1 MIFPL
6 KEEAPRSLRLTVRK
20 MTWLPVVLLYGMT
33 AAVLLCLGVM
43 TVFYGYWLIEKNSSQ
58 YRRQMNAAAY
68 STQIFF
74 DQREQLLRATAA
86 SVVPN
91 LKKLSASEMP
101 GRLGSSQQIR
111 LFPLRD
117 GADRFQWS
125 LVLMPRAF
133 EALEQ
138 AQVELV
144 YTAMDTGTTQVVLRD
159 ERPSSFTLSE
169 QTQRWIHDRLSA
181 QTGQLRP
188 GEAAPVVWL
197 TPPGTTVKKLFMY
210 LPLDASDPQAGWL
223 GIAISDIASRLDF
236 SHLHGSSFALYAPD
250 GQPIVFGAGA
260 PQSAYLD
267 LTEEDGFAF
276 EPGHSYLERFVLS
289 KSVGDAGW
297 RLRYFM
303 PRDQLLKDVLP
314 RWSWAFGLFVLAL
327 VGICSGSRQIHR
339 RMLQPAS
346 AHMKQLAES
355 VALNHALLH
364 ATPVG
369 LALVRRRD
377 HALLLSNAQGRDW
390 LPEQLLRALPHESLS
405 SFEQEW
411 HREDGQVLQVTL
423 TPLRYEGEAAVLC
436 TLHDVTRL
444 KQAEQSLM
452 AAKQEAELACQAKTD
467 FLTTMSHEIRTP
479 LYGVMGS
486 LELLA
491 LTSIT
496 AQQRRYLDALQ
507 HSSNALLATVN
518 NTLDLARIEAGH
530 QSLEQ
535 APFSPLQLVEE
546 VVSSFAMRA
555 ESKGLQL
562 YFMVD
567 ASTPARV
574 LGHVQLVRQVLD
586 NFVNNA
592 IKFTESGSVLLRLHS
607 EVTAQEQVG
616 LRFQVIDTG
625 IGMTAENVQRVFEPY
640 FRVEGANAFRGTGL
654 GLSICARLAQVLQ
667 ARLNAKSQLGVG
679 TCMELELRVPVD
691 PSSETDGMPQL
702 LAAPVYVRGGA
713 SDAVAL
719 TCAWLRRW
727 GAKAL
732 PYRADLPEQEGAV
745 LLETWPPTQSIADW
759 SGPRVLAQPL
769 SQAVEQTSAA
779 NTWQVSAYSL
789 LEMGRAIQMAQE
801 AGLQRADSAAA
812 KQPGHVRTPMHLRVL
827 VVEDHPVTRMIL
839 IEQLQQLGCEVESVQ
854 NGKEALQLQN
864 IMSFDLIFTDWN
876 MPILNGLEMTAA
888 LRSRGYG
895 RPIICMTAAMAEA
908 TAVQGKA
915 AGATKMVGK
924 PMAMHEVI
932 KILQDFV

>member
-1 MIFPL
+1 
-6 KEEAPRSLRLTVRK
+6 
-20 MTWLPVVLLYGMT
+20 
-33 AAVLLCLGVM
+33 
-43 TVFYGYWLIEKNSSQ
+43 
-58 YRRQMNAAAY
+58 MNAAAY

-267 LTEEDGFAF
+267 LTEEDGFAS

-530 QSLEQ
+530 
-535 APFSPLQLVEE
+535 
-546 VVSSFAMRA
+546 
-555 ESKGLQL
+555 
-562 YFMVD
+562 
-567 ASTPARV
+567 
-574 LGHVQLVRQVLD
+574 
-586 NFVNNA
+586 
-592 IKFTESGSVLLRLHS
+592 
-607 EVTAQEQVG
+607 
-616 LRFQVIDTG
+616 
-625 IGMTAENVQRVFEPY
+625 
-640 FRVEGANAFRGTGL
+640 
-654 GLSICARLAQVLQ
+654 
-667 ARLNAKSQLGVG
+667 
-679 TCMELELRVPVD
+679 
-691 PSSETDGMPQL
+691 
-702 LAAPVYVRGGA
+702 
-713 SDAVAL
+713 
-719 TCAWLRRW
+719 
-727 GAKAL
+727 
-732 PYRADLPEQEGAV
+732 
-745 LLETWPPTQSIADW
+745 
-759 SGPRVLAQPL
+759 
-769 SQAVEQTSAA
+769 
-779 NTWQVSAYSL
+779 
-789 LEMGRAIQMAQE
+789 
-801 AGLQRADSAAA
+801 
-812 KQPGHVRTPMHLRVL
+812 
-827 VVEDHPVTRMIL
+827 
-839 IEQLQQLGCEVESVQ
+839 
-854 NGKEALQLQN
+854 
-864 IMSFDLIFTDWN
+864 
-876 MPILNGLEMTAA
+876 
-888 LRSRGYG
+888 
-895 RPIICMTAAMAEA
+895 
-908 TAVQGKA
+908 
-915 AGATKMVGK
+915 
-924 PMAMHEVI
+924 
-932 KILQDFV
+932 